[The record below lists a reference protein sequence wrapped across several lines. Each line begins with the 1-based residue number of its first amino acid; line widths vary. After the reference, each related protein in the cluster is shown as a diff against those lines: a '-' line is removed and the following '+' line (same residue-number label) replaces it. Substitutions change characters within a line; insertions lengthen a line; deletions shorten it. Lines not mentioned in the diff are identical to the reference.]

1 MQADAEAIRRIVVA
15 TQRSTREGRPARLTL
30 EALMMQNADDRAG
43 TLSFDAFNRCLSLL
57 APGIPPAVSRRLF
70 NAHAIQ
76 QPGVPPQRSVD
87 ARIFAAALFPS
98 PQTAAPSALI
108 PTAPPLQMP
117 KPSPKQAWEVAAPAP
132 AAPASAA
139 RPSPR
144 PAAAAAGADAFEI
157 CKKDLRWALGCEV
170 ASARSAGALPRSERL
185 TMHAR
190 QAEATEAQLALL
202 RLLRAV
208 EPRASTVSEAALLD
222 TLRRLRRHF
231 AGAHASAVQILEPAF
246 VSAAWQ
252 RSGGGNV
259 AQLLEL
265 LCPVPVATGSAAAKP
280 PTFGP
285 RDPVPSTAAGRA
297 AIGVGAALACGSGA
311 GGAGGAGAGVAS
323 DARPGIQQ
331 GAFDRGDGK
340 PGTKRTGARHVPA
353 PRPNELPQMIKYR
366 QCRTPLLVP
375 DDFDGALVTRSA
387 QRPAAGLRRQSVLG
401 YSGLG
406 IHSRGPNLFTLPDG
420 RLLHST
426 AAMAVM
432 TDLGTGTQTVY
443 DGHDC
448 DVTCVALH
456 PSGELVATGQG
467 MSAGGADASIHLW
480 QIGSREQVAII
491 GKVLDERKNDGV
503 TRRPFYPGA
512 LCALAFSP
520 NVCWPALDV
529 SNLSACIPLQCTY
542 SSPPICSCCMG
553 PAASLP

>member
-1 MQADAEAIRRIVVA
+1 
-15 TQRSTREGRPARLTL
+15 
-30 EALMMQNADDRAG
+30 MMQNADDRAG

-231 AGAHASAVQILEPAF
+231 AGARWNRRRGRPFGHRHLRLYGEGEFKFSRRKRRAMHSSVR
-246 VSAAWQ
+246 
-252 RSGGGNV
+252 RS
-259 AQLLEL
+259 
-265 LCPVPVATGSAAAKP
+265 T
-280 PTFGP
+280 
-285 RDPVPSTAAGRA
+285 
-297 AIGVGAALACGSGA
+297 
-311 GGAGGAGAGVAS
+311 
-323 DARPGIQQ
+323 
-331 GAFDRGDGK
+331 
-340 PGTKRTGARHVPA
+340 
-353 PRPNELPQMIKYR
+353 
-366 QCRTPLLVP
+366 
-375 DDFDGALVTRSA
+375 
-387 QRPAAGLRRQSVLG
+387 
-401 YSGLG
+401 
-406 IHSRGPNLFTLPDG
+406 
-420 RLLHST
+420 
-426 AAMAVM
+426 
-432 TDLGTGTQTVY
+432 
-443 DGHDC
+443 
-448 DVTCVALH
+448 
-456 PSGELVATGQG
+456 
-467 MSAGGADASIHLW
+467 
-480 QIGSREQVAII
+480 
-491 GKVLDERKNDGV
+491 
-503 TRRPFYPGA
+503 TRR
-512 LCALAFSP
+512 
-520 NVCWPALDV
+520 W
-529 SNLSACIPLQCTY
+529 
-542 SSPPICSCCMG
+542 
-553 PAASLP
+553 